1 VPAGERQVSHPGTP
15 PAELERLVAWNV
27 LFATETLLFAKNWQ
41 AAAGRVTVWTDKD
54 SAAVDEL
61 NSSAARAAEPA
72 FFLQ

>member
-1 VPAGERQVSHPGTP
+1 M
-15 PAELERLVAWNV
+15 AWNV
-27 LFATETLLFAKNWQ
+27 LFATETLLSPKL
-41 AAAGRVTVWTDKD
+41 AGCGRSRDGMELDKD